1 MSFKLF
7 AVSWLLGLL
16 AFGLKPETGWAHAY
30 PVSSVPQDGATVS
43 SPPREIVIRFTEGV
57 EIEFSRID
65 VKNSGGELV
74 SLGKV
79 RQPAPDTLA
88 TELKPLSP
96 GVYTIDWQVLS
107 VDTHVTEGRLRFTVG
122 PGSK

>member
-7 AVSWLLGLL
+7 AVSWLFVLL
-16 AFGLKPETGWAHAY
+16 VFCIKPETGWAHAY

-88 TELKPLSP
+88 TELKLLSP

-122 PGSK
+122 PGRK

>member
-7 AVSWLLGLL
+7 AVSWLFVFLTPCI
-16 AFGLKPETGWAHAY
+16 KPESGWAHAY
-30 PVSSVPQDGATVS
+30 PASSIPQDGATVS
-43 SPPREIVIRFTEGV
+43 SPLREIVIRFTEGV
-57 EIEFSRID
+57 EIEFSRIE
-65 VKNSGGELV
+65 VKNSSGETV

-79 RQPAPDTLA
+79 RQSAPDTLA

-107 VDTHVTEGRLRFTVG
+107 VDTHVTEGRLRFTVR
-122 PGSK
+122 PGSQ